1 MEKIINGVQEVP
13 SSDYQIKWRK
23 AAHFLKLELANV
35 WMVFLETSTL
45 VMGFSQH
52 LSQKVTPPPIKILL
66 EKLFI

>member
-52 LSQKVTPPPIKILL
+52 LNESQKSHPPQ
-66 EKLFI
+66 